1 MLRQLLSVALI
12 IAVGPML
19 FGCSLLNAD
28 LLKEDQLRLLT
39 LQELMPYI
47 MRLKP
52 QAKEALELIRATEVH
67 KISIGAGVGVAVL
80 DDFDDE
86 GPNSHGLKVSA
97 VIKAVAPGAAIYK
110 YDLDFSR
117 DLYSFWKDVY
127 DHMGEIIKYKDS
139 FGIKVVNMSFGMRFG
154 PRGFGVP
161 CTLSEL
167 SGLLPPWYPPDRNWV
182 NMINWTKQ
190 RIEQAID
197 KGITVVV
204 AAGNSDEIEEF
215 IEWQREKV
223 FGSGQ
228 APELPFP
235 ACMQQVITVGAVYDS
250 ANIPEGHDADC
261 PFERAEPQP
270 DKPTC
275 YSFLTE
281 TVDLLAPGSF
291 WEIGEWTGARALEGT
306 SFAAPTVAGV
316 AALLLAVKELSPKE
330 LRKILSWKGKY
341 IPVTVL
347 AHNWMPTTIQITRVD
362 AWAALCEISPESCS
376 PAPQPTERLAVQYDK
391 NQNGKIDDDE
401 MLVAI
406 DDWIKK
412 KLTDDQILQL
422 LSCFIT
428 SRDVKAC

>member
-1 MLRQLLSVALI
+1 MLRRLLSVVLI
-12 IAVGPML
+12 SAIGLLIV
-19 FGCSLLNAD
+19 GCSLLNAD
-28 LLKEDQLRLLT
+28 LPKEEQPHPVT
-39 LQELMPYI
+39 LQELMPYLI
-47 MRLKP
+47 QLRP
-52 QAKEALELIRATEVH
+52 QAKEALELIRAPEVH

-86 GPNSHGLKVSA
+86 GPNSHGLMVSA
-97 VIKAVAPGAAIYK
+97 IIKAVAPGAAIYK

-127 DHMGEIIKYKDS
+127 DYIGEIIKYKDS
-139 FGIKVVNMSFGMRFG
+139 FGIKVVNMSFGLRFG
-154 PRGFGVP
+154 PRGFAVP

-167 SGLLPPWYPPDRNWV
+167 SDLLPPWYPPDRNWI

-190 RIEQAID
+190 RIEQAIEQ
-197 KGITVVV
+197 GITVVV
-204 AAGNSDEIEEF
+204 AAGNSNMLEEF
-215 IEWQREKV
+215 IEWQREKLL
-223 FGSGQ
+223 GSGQ

-235 ACMQQVITVGAVYDS
+235 ACMQHVITVGAVYDS
-250 ANIPEGHDADC
+250 DKIPEGHDADC
-261 PFERAEPQP
+261 AFERAEPQP

-306 SFAAPTVAGV
+306 SFAAPAVAGV

-376 PAPQPTERLAVQYDK
+376 PAAPPTESLGAQYDK
-391 NQNGKIDDDE
+391 NQNGKIDDGE

-412 KLTDDQILQL
+412 KLTDDQIMWL

-428 SRDVKAC
+428 SRDVESC